1 MAITNIGKRF
11 VARAAEI
18 ARDYQDSLEQGHVA
32 DFAEYRYFV
41 GYLAAI
47 KQMIRIFEEVEKE

>member
-11 VARAAEI
+11 VARAQEA
-18 ARDYQDSLEQGHVA
+18 AQDYQQGLEQGHVA

-41 GYLAAI
+41 GYLTGI
-47 KQMIRIFEEVEKE
+47 KHMIRIFEEMEKE